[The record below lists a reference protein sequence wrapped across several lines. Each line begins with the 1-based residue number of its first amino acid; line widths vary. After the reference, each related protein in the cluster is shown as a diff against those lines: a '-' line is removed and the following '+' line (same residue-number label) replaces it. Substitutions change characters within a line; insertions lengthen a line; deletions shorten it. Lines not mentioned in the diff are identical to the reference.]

1 MISLRARDSVVRFV
15 ANQYPKTRTSDG
27 VTTQRAEQ
35 AIAKYL
41 TLVEKVL
48 VEAIVFGN
56 KAPAM
61 GWYTVLL
68 GYLAKKSPRITEK
81 KLYVHSLLSKERLQP
96 LLVENKGSNLT
107 GRPSMVYLN
116 HEHYEVGLTLS
127 RSVLDSEDIIKTIWE
142 IEGLNLLSRY
152 PDIRDIDREV
162 QVAPEGFQLTPIN
175 MDSLE
180 DYLRGLFALY
190 DEDANIDRGNLRGLI
205 SACMVAIIAYQ
216 FHGRLVNRIEEKPYG
231 RVYQLGIGVQNLPKT
246 LRPVI
251 LNPAY
256 EYDIGS
262 SVFSWRLSMA
272 IKLGLVENN
281 PSSIKARF
289 PATYEYTTKTS
300 QVRRRV
306 VKEIHQS
313 PNVIDP
319 ISKIAV
325 WVKKAITALSNGAKM
340 RQSCYFDPHGVFRV
354 PAIPGILQRDEVLI
368 SAFENNETI
377 SSITNESAEIAKS
390 INKFWRDGEKDKW
403 PSHPDGLYYKN
414 GAIAMPRLLTFLY
427 QHFETDLMD
436 RFCVLLGQESNNQ
449 VIARIHDA
457 VVVREKISAATLA
470 KIIRQLKEDFSLPVL
485 RLDGKKL

>member
-15 ANQYPKTRTSDG
+15 ANQYPKTRASDS

-41 TLVEKVL
+41 TMVEKVL

-56 KAPAM
+56 KAPSM

-81 KLYVHSLLSKERLQP
+81 KLYVHSLLSKKRLQP
-96 LLVENKGSNLT
+96 LLVEDKGSNLT

-190 DEDANIDRGNLRGLI
+190 DEDASIDRGNLRELI

-216 FHGRLVNRIEEKPYG
+216 FHGRLVNRFEKKPYG
-231 RVYQLGIGVQNLPKT
+231 RVYQLGIGVQNLPKV

-272 IKLGLVENN
+272 INLGLVKNN
-281 PSSIKARF
+281 STSIKARF
-289 PATYEYTTKTS
+289 PATYEYTTNTKR
-300 QVRRRV
+300 VREAIV
-306 VKEIHQS
+306 TDIAQN
-313 PNVIDP
+313 PDVIDP
-319 ISKIAV
+319 VDEILSM
-325 WVKKAITALSNGAKM
+325 VKRAITALSNGAKM
-340 RQSCYFDPHGVFRV
+340 NQGCYFDSKGRYHR
-354 PAIPGILQRDEVLI
+354 PAIRKILKNDDVLVSAFQNNQTI
-368 SAFENNETI
+368 SA
-377 SSITNESAEIAKS
+377 ITEESAVIANSIKDHWKS
-390 INKFWRDGEKDKW
+390 GGKDNW
-403 PSHPDGLYYKN
+403 ASHPDDLYYKN

-427 QHFETDLMD
+427 QHFETDLMNQ
-436 RFCVLLGQESNNQ
+436 FCFLLGQESNNQ

-470 KIIRQLKEDFSLPVL
+470 KIIRQLKKEFSLPVL